1 MASAPISPVSP
12 TLDCPQTDLLNA
24 LSALHANSKFSD
36 LTITCNYRQW
46 HVHRAILCSRSG
58 FFDGAC
64 SNAFR
69 EANNRVIDLSD
80 DNEDAVEQ
88 MIRFF
93 YHLDYLN
100 EPKEPRPTLF
110 RHRVQSDARR
120 RLPKKIDLSAIND
133 PLLEAAGVYAPA
145 SPLSPQSPS
154 SPMESLGS
162 SDFFEKRP
170 RSPASKRAKTPP
182 LIPDDGS
189 DYDSYDEE
197 EDESH
202 PVETHLLL
210 HTQVYALAEKYDI
223 PALKALARQ
232 KFEMAVACNYDSPE
246 LPDAIEEIYCSTL
259 DTDRGL
265 RDVILELFRSYP
277 VLASTPDMLQVI
289 KDLPSLAM
297 ELFKLER
304 GIPI

>member
-1 MASAPISPVSP
+1 M
-12 TLDCPQTDLLNA
+12 TL
-24 LSALHANSKFSD
+24 
-36 LTITCNYRQW
+36 
-46 HVHRAILCSRSG
+46 V
-58 FFDGAC
+58 
-64 SNAFR
+64 
-69 EANNRVIDLSD
+69 
-80 DNEDAVEQ
+80 
-88 MIRFF
+88 F

-110 RHRVQSDARR
+110 RHRAQSDARR

-145 SPLSPQSPS
+145 SPLSPQSPT
-154 SPMESLGS
+154 SPMDSLGS
-162 SDFFEKRP
+162 PDFFDKRP

-197 EDESH
+197 EEESH
-202 PVETHLLL
+202 PDETRLLL

>member
-1 MASAPISPVSP
+1 
-12 TLDCPQTDLLNA
+12 
-24 LSALHANSKFSD
+24 
-36 LTITCNYRQW
+36 
-46 HVHRAILCSRSG
+46 
-58 FFDGAC
+58 
-64 SNAFR
+64 
-69 EANNRVIDLSD
+69 
-80 DNEDAVEQ
+80 
-88 MIRFF
+88 
-93 YHLDYLN
+93 
-100 EPKEPRPTLF
+100 
-110 RHRVQSDARR
+110 
-120 RLPKKIDLSAIND
+120 
-133 PLLEAAGVYAPA
+133 
-145 SPLSPQSPS
+145 
-154 SPMESLGS
+154 
-162 SDFFEKRP
+162 
-170 RSPASKRAKTPP
+170 
-182 LIPDDGS
+182 
-189 DYDSYDEE
+189 
-197 EDESH
+197 
-202 PVETHLLL
+202 ETRLLL